1 MFYTLFIM
9 INFAT
14 ICPHPLVLAPEIKS
28 SEKNLLQKTS
38 KSLETLASN
47 LRKVSP
53 DTIIVISSRG
63 PMRYDKFTINFESS
77 FRGNFVDFGG
87 DDYDYIFKNNTELSR
102 KLLRYFRKKH
112 APVDIIRE
120 SSLDYGSLI
129 PLLRLTKNLDKKPK
143 IILLTFT
150 ATDWDAQFKFGKQLS
165 TVLEESEES
174 VAIMASVH
182 LSNRLTEEAPAGFSP
197 YGIKYDSTLI
207 KLLQE
212 NETAKIKALN
222 PEFCEEAGEGGIQAI
237 LITLGAIAH
246 TRHTFHQLSYENPLG
261 IGYLVGEWDIK

>member
-1 MFYTLFIM
+1 M
-9 INFAT
+9 INFAA

-38 KSLETLASN
+38 KAMENLAGS
-47 LRKVSP
+47 LRKKSP
-53 DTIIVISSRG
+53 DTIVVISSRG
-63 PMRYDKFTINFESS
+63 PMRYDKFTINFENT
-77 FRGNFVDFGG
+77 FKGNFVDFGG
-87 DDYDYIFKNNTELSR
+87 EDFDYIFKNNTELSR
-102 KLLRYFRKKH
+102 KILRYLRKKH
-112 APVDIIRE
+112 APIDIIRE
-120 SSLDYGSLI
+120 SSMDYGSLI
-129 PLLRLTKNLDKKPK
+129 PLLYLTKNLDKKPK

-165 TVLEESEES
+165 TVLEEEEES
-174 VAIMASVH
+174 IAIIASAH

-212 NETAKIKALN
+212 NEVDKIKALN
-222 PEFCEEAGEGGIQAI
+222 PEFCEEAGEGGLQAI

-246 TRHTFHQLSYENPLG
+246 SRYAFHQLSYENPLG
-261 IGYLVGEWDIK
+261 VGYLVGEWNIK